1 MTVDGISGWWV
12 AWVPAPAYCF
22 GPTSNQKWGLIS
34 YCMPFDPEGC
44 HESVVRLLLDKGAEV
59 NAGNNNGRT
68 PLYLASYSGH
78 ESVVRLLRD
87 RGGR

>member
-1 MTVDGISGWWV
+1 MGASPRILFWSHVQPKV
-12 AWVPAPAYCF
+12 
-22 GPTSNQKWGLIS
+22 GPHIILHAI
-34 YCMPFDPEGC
+34 EGC